1 VAKIETISARK
12 ILNSRGQW
20 TIETKVVLD
29 DDSVGIQPVPNG
41 ASEGE
46 NEAVDVEVDKAIDIV
61 NNTISDVLVG
71 KDPFDQKEIDKIL
84 VEMDGT
90 PNKSRLGGNSIL
102 SVSLAVA
109 KAAADSEE
117 IELYEYLSE
126 LYSGKEKNG
135 DITYPTPIFNVLNG
149 GKHAQ
154 NKLSFQ
160 EFMVIPAL
168 NTPFDRA
175 LEMGVNIYHNLEE
188 LLVDEDFET
197 AVGDEGGFEP
207 QGLCCDVAL
216 DFIKKAANV
225 QYDVGNDV
233 FLGMDIAAGS
243 FYKDGKYDINEE
255 NIELTTEELM
265 EYYNRMLTKYEL
277 IYMEDPFYEKDHKGW
292 SDFYKSYSDRL
303 MVVADDL
310 VVTNPALLAEAI
322 KKKLANAVIVKP
334 NQVGTLTETFEFVK
348 LARKAKMNVIVSHR
362 SGDNVDSFISDLALA
377 VSADFIKSGAP
388 VRGERVAKYNR
399 ILEVFQDH

>member
-1 VAKIETISARK
+1 MAKIETISARK
-12 ILNSRGQW
+12 LLNSRGHW
-20 TIETKVVLD
+20 TIETKVILD
-29 DDSVGIQPVPNG
+29 DNSVGTQPVPNG

-46 NEAVDVEVDKAIDIV
+46 NEAVDVDVDKAVDIV
-61 NNTISDVLVG
+61 NNTISKVLVG
-71 KDPFDQKEIDKIL
+71 KDPSDQKEIDKIL

-90 PNKSRLGGNSIL
+90 SNKSKLGGNSIL

-109 KAAADSEE
+109 RAASDSKE
-117 IELYEYLSE
+117 IELYEYLSK

-135 DITYPTPIFNVLNG
+135 DILYPTPIFNVLNG
-149 GKHAQ
+149 GRHAQ
-154 NKLSFQ
+154 NELSFQ

-168 NTPFDRA
+168 NTPFDKA
-175 LEMGVNIYHNLEE
+175 LEMGVNIYHSLEE
-188 LLVDEDFET
+188 LLVNEGFET

-207 QGLCCDVAL
+207 HGFCCDTAL
-216 DFIKKAANV
+216 DFVKRAANV
-225 QYDVGNDV
+225 QYEVGSDV

-243 FYKDGKYDINEE
+243 FYKDGKYDISEE

-265 EYYNRMLTKYEL
+265 GYYNRVLSKYEL
-277 IYMEDPFYEKDHKGW
+277 IYMEDFFYEKDFKGW
-292 SDFYKSYSDRL
+292 SDFYKKYSDKL

-322 KKKLANAVIVKP
+322 KMKLANAVIVKP

-362 SGDNVDSFISDLALA
+362 SGENTDSFISDLAIA
-377 VSADFIKSGAP
+377 VGADFIKSGSP

-399 ILEVFQDH
+399 ILEIFQDH

>member
-1 VAKIETISARK
+1 VAKINSISARK
-12 ILNSRGQW
+12 ILNSRGKW
-20 TIETKVVLD
+20 TIETKVTLD
-29 DDSVGIQPVPNG
+29 DDSIGIQPVPNG

-46 NEAVDVEVDKAIDIV
+46 NEAVDVEIDRALDIV

-71 KDPFDQKEIDKIL
+71 KEASDQEDIDKVL

-90 PNKSRLGGNSIL
+90 PNKSKLGGNSIL

-109 KAAADSEE
+109 RASADSEE
-117 IELYEYLSE
+117 IELYECLSK

-135 DITYPTPIFNVLNG
+135 DISYPTPIFNVLNG
-149 GKHAQ
+149 GKHAH

-168 NTPFDRA
+168 NTPFDKA
-175 LEMGVNIYHNLEE
+175 LEMGVDIYHNLEK
-188 LLVDEDFET
+188 LLVIEDFET

-207 QGLCCDVAL
+207 HDLSCDTAL
-216 DFIKKAANV
+216 DFIKRAAND
-225 QYDVGNDV
+225 QYELGSDV
-233 FLGMDIAAGS
+233 FLGMDVAAGS
-243 FYKDGKYDINEE
+243 FYEDGKYDISEE

-265 EYYNRMLTKYEL
+265 EYYNRMLSKYEL
-277 IYMEDPFYEKDHKGW
+277 IYMEDPFYERDEKGW
-292 SDFYKSYSDRL
+292 SDLYNKYSDRL

-310 VVTNPALLAEAI
+310 VVTNPTLLGEAI

-334 NQVGTLTETFEFVK
+334 NQVGTLTETFEFIK
-348 LARKAKMNVIVSHR
+348 LARKAKMNIIVSHR

-377 VSADFIKSGAP
+377 VDADFIKSGAP

-399 ILEVFQDH
+399 ILEVFQEH

>member
-1 VAKIETISARK
+1 MAKINSISARK
-12 ILNSRGQW
+12 ILNSRGRW
-20 TIETKVVLD
+20 TIETKVILD
-29 DDSVGIQPVPNG
+29 DESEGIQPVPNG

-46 NEAVDVEVDKAIDIV
+46 NEAVDVEIDKALDIV
-61 NNTISDVLVG
+61 NNTISEVLVG
-71 KDPFDQKEIDKIL
+71 KDASDQKEIDKIL

-109 KAAADSEE
+109 RASSDSEE
-117 IELYEYLSE
+117 IELYEYLSK

-135 DITYPTPIFNVLNG
+135 DISYPTPIFNVLNG

-154 NKLSFQ
+154 NNLSIQ

-168 NTPFDRA
+168 NTPFDKA

-188 LLVDEDFET
+188 LLVSEDFET

-207 QGLCCDVAL
+207 HELSSDTAL
-216 DFIKKAANV
+216 DFIKRAANV
-225 QYDVGNDV
+225 QYEVGSDV
-233 FLGMDIAAGS
+233 FLGMDVAAGS
-243 FYKDGKYDINEE
+243 FYKDGIYDISEE
-255 NIELTTEELM
+255 NIELNTEELL
-265 EYYNRMLTKYEL
+265 EYYNRILSKYEM
-277 IYMEDPFYEKDHKGW
+277 IFVEDMFYEKDFKGW
-292 SDFYKSYSDRL
+292 SDFYKKFSDKL

-310 VVTNPALLAEAI
+310 VVTNPTLLAEAI

-334 NQVGTLTETFEFVK
+334 NQVGTLTETFEFIK
-348 LARKAKMNVIVSHR
+348 LARKAKMSIVVSHR
-362 SGDNVDSFISDLALA
+362 SGDNIDSFISDLALA
-377 VSADFIKSGAP
+377 VDADFIKSGAP

-399 ILEVFQDH
+399 ILEVFQEH